1 MKLYEEALSCAQEAE
16 EELWKIFFCW
26 GKNGSREGVSPRI
39 AGSGRGIAFFFSK
52 FTWKNP
58 KISSCEFRDVFF
70 FFLLWSG
77 ANDLP
82 GIRWSEWQ
90 GGSEFSIFFELR
102 MVRSFE
108 WILFIHF
115 FLSKRLIHRI
125 FNFNHHLSTV
135 FFQKTKNLEVKQMP
149 WRVCHT
155 FIRPATEIDRWV
167 GSPFTS
173 QPTSLRRRGKKRSA
187 QVATS
192 STSFRFT

>member
-39 AGSGRGIAFFFSK
+39 AASGRGI
-52 FTWKNP
+52 
-58 KISSCEFRDVFF
+58 VFF
-70 FFLLWSG
+70 FQSLPGKTRRYLAASSGTFSFFFWLWLG

-115 FLSKRLIHRI
+115 FLSKRLIHRN

-135 FFQKTKNLEVKQMP
+135 FFQKTKILRWSRCLEEFVIHLYGQ
-149 WRVCHT
+149 
-155 FIRPATEIDRWV
+155 
-167 GSPFTS
+167 
-173 QPTSLRRRGKKRSA
+173 QLR
-187 QVATS
+187 
-192 STSFRFT
+192 

>member
-26 GKNGSREGVSPRI
+26 GKMDQGKGFHPGLRVMEGALLFFQSLPGKTRRYL
-39 AGSGRGIAFFFSK
+39 AASSG
-52 FTWKNP
+52 T
-58 KISSCEFRDVFF
+58 VFF
-70 FFLLWSG
+70 WLWLG

-115 FLSKRLIHRI
+115 FLSKRLIHRN

-135 FFQKTKNLEVKQMP
+135 FFQKTKILRWSRCLEEFVIHLYGQ
-149 WRVCHT
+149 
-155 FIRPATEIDRWV
+155 
-167 GSPFTS
+167 
-173 QPTSLRRRGKKRSA
+173 QLR
-187 QVATS
+187 
-192 STSFRFT
+192 